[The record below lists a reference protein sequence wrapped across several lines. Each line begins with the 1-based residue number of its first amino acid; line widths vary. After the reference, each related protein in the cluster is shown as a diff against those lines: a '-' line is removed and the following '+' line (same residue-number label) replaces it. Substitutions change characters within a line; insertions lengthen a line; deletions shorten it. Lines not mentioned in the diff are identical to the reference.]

1 MSRSGIVSDGRPPI
15 GGRPGSLKVFS
26 AADLGG
32 VAIKAAL
39 ERAGISGDQVDYV
52 IMGQVIQA
60 GAGQNP
66 ARPAAVAGGIP
77 MSVPSFTLNKVCQSG
92 IDAIALADQLI
103 RAGEFEVVVAG
114 GMESMTQAP
123 HLLANSRTGTKYGDT
138 ALIDSMAHDGL
149 SDTFDQIAMGVLT
162 EQANSRYDLTREEQ
176 DAFAAESHQQAARA
190 AKNGIFDEEITP
202 VLIPQRKG
210 DPIEFRED
218 EGIRADTTVES
229 LSKLK
234 PAFAKDGT
242 ITAGTASQISD
253 GACAVVVMS
262 AEKAAELGLTPLA
275 EIGAHGVVAGP
286 DATLQTQ
293 PSRAIAKA
301 CEREGIDP
309 KDLDLVEL
317 NEAFSAVGIVSTRE
331 LGVDP
336 EKVNVNGGAIALGH
350 PIGMSGARIV
360 LHAALELGRRG
371 GGVAAAALCGGGGP
385 GDALILHGPARL
397 PTSPRGPRS
406 RRGLPPSRRGGARGG
421 PRTSRHSSSAPA
433 RVTPA
438 RWR

>member
-1 MSRSGIVSDGRPPI
+1 MTRSVIVSGARTPMGRLL
-15 GGRPGSLKVFS
+15 GSLKDFS
-26 AADLGG
+26 GADLGG
-32 VAIKAAL
+32 IAIKAAL

-52 IMGQVIQA
+52 IMGQVLQA

-77 MSVPSFTLNKVCQSG
+77 MSVPSFTLNKVCLSG

-103 RAGEFEVVVAG
+103 RAGEFDVVVAG

-123 HLLANSRTGTKYGDT
+123 HLLANSRTGVKYGDT
-138 ALIDSMAHDGL
+138 KLIDSMAHDGL
-149 SDTFDQIAMGVLT
+149 SDTFDQVAMGELT
-162 EQANSRYDLTREEQ
+162 EQANARYGLTREEQ
-176 DAFAAESHQQAARA
+176 DAFAAASHQKAAA
-190 AKNGIFDEEITP
+190 AQKNGLFDDEITP

-218 EGIRADTTVES
+218 EGIRPDTTADS
-229 LSKLK
+229 LGRLK

-242 ITAGTASQISD
+242 ITAGSASQISD

-286 DATLQTQ
+286 DATLQSQ
-293 PSRAIAKA
+293 PSAAIAKA
-301 CEREGIDP
+301 CAREGIDP
-309 KDLDLVEL
+309 ADLDLIEI
-317 NEAFSAVGIVSTRE
+317 NEAFAAVGIASTRE

-350 PIGMSGARIV
+350 PIGMSGARIT
-360 LHAALELGRRG
+360 LHLALELGRRG
-371 GGVAAAALCGGGGP
+371 GGVGAAALCGGGGQ
-385 GDALILHGPARL
+385 GDALILRVPAR
-397 PTSPRGPRS
+397 
-406 RRGLPPSRRGGARGG
+406 A
-421 PRTSRHSSSAPA
+421 
-433 RVTPA
+433 
-438 RWR
+438 